1 MILKEVTGKR
11 SVRTDVINDT
21 DGRALTESAD
31 ILKIWEEY
39 CGKLYKN
46 QDGDND
52 NNRLDQRC
60 DYDREP
66 PPLRSEVELALGNI
80 GNEKAPCMDD
90 IPIYIAVEI
99 RRRRRSMQ
107 ANMDKRGMIK
117 RLEQGSIHSYPEER
131 KPEVP

>member
-1 MILKEVTGKR
+1 MTGKR

-21 DGRALTESAD
+21 EGRALTESVD
-31 ILKIWEEY
+31 IMKRWEEY

-66 PPLRSEVELALGNI
+66 PPLRSEAYMSTQREVMEGQTGRHRAKRANFGRGVGGSSPGN
-80 GNEKAPCMDD
+80 
-90 IPIYIAVEI
+90 
-99 RRRRRSMQ
+99 
-107 ANMDKRGMIK
+107 
-117 RLEQGSIHSYPEER
+117 
-131 KPEVP
+131 